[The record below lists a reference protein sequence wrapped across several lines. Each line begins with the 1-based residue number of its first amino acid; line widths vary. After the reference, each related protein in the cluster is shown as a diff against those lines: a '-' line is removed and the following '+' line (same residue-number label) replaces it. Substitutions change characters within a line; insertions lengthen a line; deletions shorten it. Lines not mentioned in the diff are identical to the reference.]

1 VIENESEKS
10 LSPLVELHTSP
21 IQSVMSTSLSSPSIT
36 NSNTKISTT
45 PVPNTLFQKHQL
57 KKKMSNSISM
67 TGMKVDSLCDS
78 SVGSL
83 ISTQLVAAVYDQTK
97 PDVILPT
104 SSTPG
109 SNKDG

>member
-1 VIENESEKS
+1 
-10 LSPLVELHTSP
+10 
-21 IQSVMSTSLSSPSIT
+21 MSTSLCSPSIT

-57 KKKMSNSISM
+57 KKKMSNPVSM

-83 ISTQLVAAVYDQTK
+83 ISTQLLAAVYDQTK
-97 PDVILPT
+97 PDVILST